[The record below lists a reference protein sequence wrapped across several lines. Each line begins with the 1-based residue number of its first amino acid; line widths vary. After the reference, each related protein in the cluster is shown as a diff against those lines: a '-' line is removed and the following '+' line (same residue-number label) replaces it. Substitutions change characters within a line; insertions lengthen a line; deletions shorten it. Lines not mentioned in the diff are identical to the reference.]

1 MLNNAAAANDLQAR
15 PERKVKLGCF
25 SLKHDDFV
33 HDVQFDHYGRRIAT
47 CSSDQNIKVWER
59 ASDIDYADTS
69 VNPSADRAVDLTTE
83 ETARQIANEMMLTND
98 WVCTA

>member
-1 MLNNAAAANDLQAR
+1 MVENQKIGASMAGSAKNAQ
-15 PERKVKLGCF
+15 RKVNLANF

-59 ASDIDYADTS
+59 AADIDYADTS
-69 VNPSADRAVDLTTE
+69 CNPTADRAVDLTME
-83 ETARQIANEMMLTND
+83 ETAK
-98 WVCTA
+98 